1 MKLSKIYDLVV
12 REGIA
17 ADPRGK
23 DAVAKVLSK
32 ARKDYEALKEKDKQ
46 YFDKERLQNPYA
58 DTRILY
64 GSGSTEVKRI
74 IVGVDMEVGE
84 IVLAD
89 RLREKGRKIDLVLAH
104 HPEGRA
110 WANFYEVMNMQPDI
124 WAKFGVP
131 INVAEGIMKDRV
143 KEVERRV
150 MPANHTR
157 TVDAA
162 RLLDIPMMCAHTV
175 ADNHVVSYL
184 QKLMDAKAPDTVAE
198 VIDIL
203 KEIPEYQQA
212 MKVNAG
218 PRVFFGDPKNSAGKV
233 FVDMTG
239 GTEGPTNMFE
249 KLEDAGVGTIVA
261 MHLGEDHLK
270 NAQKGHLNVVIAGH
284 ISSDNLGLN
293 LLFDKLAK
301 EDKLEFIGCSG
312 FERVSRGK

>member
-1 MKLSKIYDLVV
+1 LKLSKIYDLVV

-32 ARKDYEALKEKDKQ
+32 AGRDYEALKEKDKQ
-46 YFDKERLQNPYA
+46 YFDKERLRNPYA

-84 IVLAD
+84 VVLAD
-89 RLREKGRKIDLVLAH
+89 RLREKGMKIDLILAH

-184 QKLMDAKAPDTVAE
+184 QKLMDSKAPDTVAE

-218 PRVFFGDPKNSAGKV
+218 PRVFFGDPKNRAGKV

-301 EDKLEFIGCSG
+301 EEKLEFIGCSG

>member
-32 ARKDYEALKEKDKQ
+32 AGRDYEALKEKDKQ
-46 YFDKERLQNPYA
+46 YFDKERLRNPYA

-84 IVLAD
+84 VVLAD
-89 RLREKGRKIDLVLAH
+89 RLREKGMKIDLILAH

-184 QKLMDAKAPDTVAE
+184 QKLMDSKAPDTVAE

-218 PRVFFGDPKNSAGKV
+218 PRVFFGDPKNRAGKV

-301 EDKLEFIGCSG
+301 EEKLEFIGCSG